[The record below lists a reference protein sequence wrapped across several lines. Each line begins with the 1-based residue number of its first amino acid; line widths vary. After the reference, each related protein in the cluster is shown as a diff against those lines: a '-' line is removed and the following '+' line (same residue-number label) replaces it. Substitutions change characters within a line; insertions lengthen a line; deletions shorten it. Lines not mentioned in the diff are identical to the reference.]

1 MITSRLI
8 KVLLNSLRCIILK
21 TSCLCLLI
29 LIFSSSAESSKH
41 VPLCGEVGH
50 VASRV
55 WSRRP
60 LEHLDSIWCSRAAV
74 APQPDEPPAGRP
86 VAKPRCAV
94 LPHSGG
100 KKVQRRAAGVRSLL
114 KRSHFLCSSL
124 PVQQQTSHVN
134 SVSVSESKTWIQQSP
149 RSGKPQRKKSTI
161 TSFSPSEVKNKNYCN
176 HITFFL

>member
-1 MITSRLI
+1 MKRRLWW
-8 KVLLNSLRCIILK
+8 KRCVILK
-21 TSCLCLLI
+21 TFCLCLLI

-55 WSRRP
+55 WSCRP
-60 LEHLDSIWCSRAAV
+60 LEHLDGIWRSCDAV

-100 KKVQRRAAGVRSLL
+100 KKLQHRAAGVRSLL
-114 KRSHFLCSSL
+114 KRYVILCVPL
-124 PVQQQTSHVN
+124 CPYRQTSHVN
-134 SVSVSESKTWIQQSP
+134 LFSVSESKTWIQQSLH
-149 RSGKPQRKKSTI
+149 SGKSQRKKSTI